1 MTPTLAEEAV
11 NALYCLHPKP
21 HEVMEAVLKEAASR
35 AGQVEKGAVA
45 ASQSASSVPAS
56 RLSRFLFLVGHC
68 ALSHL
73 AHVDGMAKRIRRE
86 RLVGGVEAAE
96 GKAAAAG
103 QKQEGGGGKAGGA
116 GEGEGDIAS
125 QIGMGAQAAVS
136 FYSYLHSPRRWR
148 GPWFIFSNFKFDLYI

>member
-1 MTPTLAEEAV
+1 MTPTLTEEAV

-45 ASQSASSVPAS
+45 ASLSASSVPAS

-73 AHVDGMAKRIRRE
+73 AHVDGMAKRVRRE
-86 RLVGGVEAAE
+86 RLVGSVEAAE
-96 GKAAAAG
+96 GKATAG
-103 QKQEGGGGKAGGA
+103 QKQEGDGKAGGA

-125 QIGMGAQAAVS
+125 QIGMGAQAAVRAS
-136 FYSYLHSPRRWR
+136 VRICIPPGGSEGL
-148 GPWFIFSNFKFDLYI
+148 GL